1 MAQLYS
7 DGLQPAYD
15 PPSPPGCPAASPL
28 DDLGFKILPE
38 ARHLVWPTTCFYA
51 TIADVWIAATYVTFA
66 FILVPFLTD
75 TPWTCKTRFTWC
87 LTAVYALRAITLLC
101 TRYPRFPGVNGPYVL
116 PNGYDVPW
124 GAILIILGVRT
135 TQTDYMFSG
144 HAVGW
149 ALTAMF
155 FWHYRRRR
163 SRSTVAT
170 VVAVVFWAFNVTGMF
185 LLIAVREHY
194 TADVVVGVVVA
205 TLVFNVYHLALATA
219 PAVAPNS
226 TTSVTSPPAV
236 ARFVQWLEK

>member
-1 MAQLYS
+1 MAMVQLYS
-7 DGLQPAYD
+7 DSLQPPYD
-15 PPSPPGCPAASPL
+15 LTPL
-28 DDLGFKILPE
+28 DDLGFKLLPE

-51 TIADVWIAATYVTFA
+51 SIADVWIAATYVTFA
-66 FILVPFLTD
+66 LVLVPFLTD

-101 TRYPRFPGVNGPYVL
+101 TRYPRFPGVNAPYVL
-116 PNGYDVPW
+116 PAADFPW

-144 HAVGW
+144 HAAGW

-155 FWHYRRRR
+155 FWHYRRPK
-163 SRSTVAT
+163 STAAT
-170 VVAVVFWAFNVTGMF
+170 AVAVVFWAFNVTGMF

-194 TADVVVGVVVA
+194 TADVAVA
-205 TLVFNVYHLALATA
+205 VTVAALVFQVYHLATA
-219 PAVAPNS
+219 PAVAPTP
-226 TTSVTSPPAV
+226 TTTTTAL

>member
-1 MAQLYS
+1 MAMAQLYS
-7 DGLQPAYD
+7 DSLPTTL
-15 PPSPPGCPAASPL
+15 PL
-28 DDLGFKILPE
+28 EDLGFKILPE
-38 ARHLVWPTTCFYA
+38 ARHLVWSTTCFYA
-51 TIADVWIAATYVTFA
+51 TIADVWIAVTYVTFA
-66 FILVPFLTD
+66 LVLVPFLTD

-116 PNGYDVPW
+116 PGADIPW

-155 FWHYRRRR
+155 FWHYRRPK
-163 SRSTVAT
+163 SAVAT

-194 TADVVVGVVVA
+194 TADVVVAVTVA
-205 TLVFNVYHLALATA
+205 TLVFNVYHLATA
-219 PAVAPNS
+219 LAVAPA
-226 TTSVTSPPAV
+226 PPTV
-236 ARFVQWLEK
+236 IARFVQWLEK